1 MKIRLVKA
9 AKNLNQKTQ
18 VLVKFLR
25 WEGYEV
31 VNKPTQKITAEM
43 YSSLVN
49 HFNSDSQA
57 ENKIV
62 DDSVNEH
69 PITTLKEEP
78 KLKPKKPRKSRRKND
93 RRENLI
99 PVLGWIQN
107 DLVSVRQIQKKI
119 GLSLR
124 RTIKILQRFSN
135 EPIDKK
141 SSIRIGE
148 LKIGIPQL
156 SKIIYKEQEEY
167 IREKE
172 LNMTR
177 SRKKAKEKQKKLN
190 VMMRK
195 KKTKEKQEIKKYKSS
210 TISKGNQL
218 EKDTYPILEEP
229 DEYKRSKRIKLIG
242 KYKQ

>member
-1 MKIRLVKA
+1 MKIRIVKA
-9 AKNLNQKTQ
+9 AKNINQKTK
-18 VLVKFLR
+18 VIVEFLSS
-25 WEGYEV
+25 EGYKIEC
-31 VNKPTQKITAEM
+31 KPTEKITEEM
-43 YSSLVN
+43 YAKLVA
-49 HFNSDSQA
+49 HFNPESQA
-57 ENKIV
+57 
-62 DDSVNEH
+62 
-69 PITTLKEEP
+69 
-78 KLKPKKPRKSRRKND
+78 KPKRGDNSIEKNLVTTSKEKSNPKKSRKYRRKKD
-93 RRENLI
+93 TQENLI

-190 VMMRK
+190 AMMRK